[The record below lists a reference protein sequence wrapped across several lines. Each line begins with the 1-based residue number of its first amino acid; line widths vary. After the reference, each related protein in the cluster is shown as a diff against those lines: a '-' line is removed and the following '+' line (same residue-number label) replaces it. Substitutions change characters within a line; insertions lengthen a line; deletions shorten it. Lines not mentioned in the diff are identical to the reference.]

1 MSMQFLGGLL
11 NVYVYLQGG
20 GGQKWLKSCLRRKSM
35 TPQNKMANY
44 LVNQPIF
51 SDDFIRSYETIR
63 SQKSR
68 HFPML
73 TSPHQYAM
81 FTYFPIWCMSSIG
94 FLKNYIFSGLNTFQ
108 AIKLVWH
115 QKVQS
120 KKLFK
125 QKSSF
130 KLILHSTIH

>member
-1 MSMQFLGGLL
+1 
-11 NVYVYLQGG
+11 
-20 GGQKWLKSCLRRKSM
+20 
-35 TPQNKMANY
+35 
-44 LVNQPIF
+44 
-51 SDDFIRSYETIR
+51 
-63 SQKSR
+63 
-68 HFPML
+68 ML

-120 KKLFK
+120 NKLFK